1 MSNHARI
8 LLVEDETNLRRTV
21 TDLLKSDGY
30 VVESSGDGLEA
41 QNMAMSHAYDLIILD
56 VMLPSKNGFD
66 VCRHLRKSGVN
77 TPILMLTARSEL
89 NNKVQGLKAG
99 GDDYLTKPFET
110 PELQARVEA
119 LLRRSTGPRAELK
132 SYEFDGIHVDFTSG
146 RVTKN
151 GKSKSYEFD
160 GIHVDFTSGRVT
172 KNGKSIGLGERECRL
187 LRYLV
192 ERRGTVLSRDELLQ
206 DVWGYKSVPLT
217 RTVDVHIAWLRQK
230 IEDDPKNPQYIVTV
244 HGQGYRFSR

>member
-1 MSNHARI
+1 MNHARI
-8 LLVEDETNLRRTV
+8 LLVEDETNLRRTL

-30 VVESSGDGLEA
+30 TVESSGDGIEA
-41 QNMAMSHAYDLIILD
+41 QNLAMSQSYDLIILD
-56 VMLPSKNGFD
+56 IMLPSRNGFD
-66 VCRHLRKSGVN
+66 ICRHLRKNGVN

-119 LLRRSTGPRAELK
+119 LLRRAPAGQRVELK
-132 SYEFDGIHVDFTSG
+132 TYDFEGIHIDFATAQ
-146 RVTKN
+146 VTRN
-151 GKSKSYEFD
+151 GKT
-160 GIHVDFTSGRVT
+160 IA
-172 KNGKSIGLGERECRL
+172 LGERECRL

-192 ERRGTVLSRDELLQ
+192 ERKGTVLTRDELLQ

>member
-1 MSNHARI
+1 MSHARI

-30 VVESSGDGLEA
+30 TVESSGDGLEA
-41 QNMAMSHAYDLIILD
+41 QTMAMSQAYDLIILD
-56 VMLPSKNGFD
+56 VMLPSRNGFD
-66 VCRHLRKSGVN
+66 VCRHLRKNGVN

-110 PELQARVEA
+110 PELEARVEA
-119 LLRRSTGPRAELK
+119 LLRRAAGGPRAEIK
-132 SYEFDGIHVDFTSG
+132 TYDFDAIHVDFTTA

-151 GKSKSYEFD
+151 GK
-160 GIHVDFTSGRVT
+160 VT
-172 KNGKSIGLGERECRL
+172 ALGERECRL

-192 ERRGTVLSRDELLQ
+192 ERKGMVLSRDELLQ
-206 DVWGYKSVPLT
+206 EVWGYKSIPLT
-217 RTVDVHIAWLRQK
+217 RTVDVHVAWLRQK

-244 HGQGYRFSR
+244 RGAGYPAAIHL

>member
-1 MSNHARI
+1 MSRARI

-21 TDLLKSDGY
+21 SDLLKSDGY
-30 VVESSGDGLEA
+30 LVESSGDGLEA
-41 QNMAMSHAYDLIILD
+41 QNLAMSQSFDLIILD
-56 VMLPSKNGFD
+56 VMLPSSNGFD
-66 VCRHLRKSGVN
+66 VCRHLRKNGVN

-119 LLRRSTGPRAELK
+119 LLRRSASGPRTEIK
-132 SYEFDGIHVDFTSG
+132 RYEFDGIQVDFTAA
-146 RVTKN
+146 RVLKN
-151 GKSKSYEFD
+151 GKT
-160 GIHVDFTSGRVT
+160 IT
-172 KNGKSIGLGERECRL
+172 LGERECRL
-187 LRYLV
+187 LRYLI

-206 DVWGYKSVPLT
+206 DVWGYKAIPLT

-230 IEDDPKNPQYIVTV
+230 IEDDPKNPQYILTV

>member
-1 MSNHARI
+1 MSQARI

-30 VVESSGDGLEA
+30 TVESSGDGLEA
-41 QNMAMSHAYDLIILD
+41 QKMALSQPFDLIILD
-56 VMLPSKNGFD
+56 VMLPSRNGFD
-66 VCRHLRKSGVN
+66 VCRHLRKNGVN
-77 TPILMLTARSEL
+77 VPILMLTARSEL

-119 LLRRSTGPRAELK
+119 LLRRASSGTRVEVRT
-132 SYEFDGIHVDFTSG
+132 YEFDGIEVDFTTS
-146 RVTKN
+146 RVMKN
-151 GKSKSYEFD
+151 GKT
-160 GIHVDFTSGRVT
+160 IT
-172 KNGKSIGLGERECRL
+172 LGERECRL

-192 ERRGTVLSRDELLQ
+192 ERRGLVLSRDELLQ
-206 DVWGYKSVPLT
+206 DVWGYKSIPLT

>member
-1 MSNHARI
+1 MNHVRI

-30 VVESSGDGLEA
+30 TVESSGDGLEA
-41 QNMAMSHAYDLIILD
+41 QKLAMSQAYDLIILD
-56 VMLPSKNGFD
+56 VMLPSRNGFD
-66 VCRHLRKSGVN
+66 ICRHLRKNGVN

-119 LLRRSTGPRAELK
+119 LLRRAAGGPRAEIK
-132 SYEFDGIHVDFTSG
+132 TYDFDGIHVDFATARMTKSG
-146 RVTKN
+146 KTI
-151 GKSKSYEFD
+151 E
-160 GIHVDFTSGRVT
+160 
-172 KNGKSIGLGERECRL
+172 LGERECRL

-192 ERRGTVLSRDELLQ
+192 ERKGIVLSRDELLQ

-230 IEDDPKNPQYIVTV
+230 LEDDPKNPKYIVTV

>member
-1 MSNHARI
+1 MSHARI
-8 LLVEDETNLRRTV
+8 LFVEDETNLRRTV

-30 VVESSGDGLEA
+30 TVDSSGDGLEA
-41 QNMAMSHAYDLIILD
+41 QNLAMAQPYDLIILD
-56 VMLPSKNGFD
+56 VMLPSRNGFD
-66 VCRHLRKSGVN
+66 ICRFLRKNNVN

-119 LLRRSTGPRAELK
+119 LLRRAASGPRAEIR
-132 SYEFDGIHVDFTSG
+132 SYDFDGIHVDFATA
-146 RVTKN
+146 RVVKN
-151 GKSKSYEFD
+151 GK
-160 GIHVDFTSGRVT
+160 VT
-172 KNGKSIGLGERECRL
+172 ALGERECRL

-192 ERRGTVLSRDELLQ
+192 ERRGLVLSRDDLLQ
-206 DVWGYKSVPLT
+206 DVWGYQSVPLT

>member
-1 MSNHARI
+1 MSRGRI
-8 LLVEDETNLRRTV
+8 LSVEDETNLRRTLS
-21 TDLLKSDGY
+21 DLLKSDGY
-30 VVESSGDGLEA
+30 TVESSGDGLEA
-41 QNMAMSHAYDLIILD
+41 QNLALSQAYDLIILD
-56 VMLPSKNGFD
+56 VMLPSRNGFD
-66 VCRHLRKSGVN
+66 ICRHLRKSGVN

-89 NNKVQGLKAG
+89 NNKVQGLKSG

-119 LLRRSTGPRAELK
+119 LLRRAAAGPRAEIK
-132 SYEFDGIHVDFTSG
+132 NYDFDGIHVDFTTA

-151 GKSKSYEFD
+151 GKA
-160 GIHVDFTSGRVT
+160 IT
-172 KNGKSIGLGERECRL
+172 LGERECRL

-192 ERRGTVLSRDELLQ
+192 ERKGIVLSRDELLQ
-206 DVWGYKSVPLT
+206 EVWGYKSVPLT

>member
-1 MSNHARI
+1 MSRARI
-8 LLVEDETNLRRTV
+8 LLVEDETNLRRTLS
-21 TDLLKSDGY
+21 DLLKSDGY
-30 VVESSGDGLEA
+30 TVESSGDGLEA
-41 QNMAMSHAYDLIILD
+41 QNLALSQAYDLIILD
-56 VMLPSKNGFD
+56 VMLPSRNGFD
-66 VCRHLRKSGVN
+66 ICRHLRKSGVN

-89 NNKVQGLKAG
+89 NNKVQGLKSG

-119 LLRRSTGPRAELK
+119 LLRRAAAGPRAEIK
-132 SYEFDGIHVDFTSG
+132 SYDFDGIHVDFTTA

-151 GKSKSYEFD
+151 GKA
-160 GIHVDFTSGRVT
+160 IT
-172 KNGKSIGLGERECRL
+172 LGERECRL

-192 ERRGTVLSRDELLQ
+192 ERKGIVLSRDELLQ
-206 DVWGYKSVPLT
+206 EVWGYKSVPLT

>member
-1 MSNHARI
+1 MNHARI
-8 LLVEDETNLRRTV
+8 LLVEDEANLRRTL

-30 VVESSGDGLEA
+30 NVESSGDGLEA
-41 QNMAMSHAYDLIILD
+41 ENMAMSQVYDLIILD
-56 VMLPSKNGFD
+56 VMLPSRNGFE
-66 VCRHLRKSGVN
+66 VCRHLRKNGVN

-119 LLRRSTGPRAELK
+119 LLRRSLVGPRPEMKA
-132 SYEFDGIHVDFTSG
+132 YEFDSIQVDFTTA
-146 RVTKN
+146 RVIKN
-151 GKSKSYEFD
+151 GKT
-160 GIHVDFTSGRVT
+160 IA
-172 KNGKSIGLGERECRL
+172 LGERECRL

-192 ERRGTVLSRDELLQ
+192 ERRGLVLSRDELLQ
-206 DVWGYKSVPLT
+206 EVWGYKSIPLT